1 MIAATTAPAETPAA
15 AADRRTLSSGTEVLP
30 SFRRLPFRT
39 SAMLAICSDLDETPD
54 ADLYYECMR
63 FLNTTEHTRLGRGVG
78 LEVGNS
84 IYFDAMPGQFGYWT
98 TDDRGR
104 EMARA
109 LIRSGHIDCLHSYG
123 DRATTRAHAGRALA
137 ELARFDCSLQV
148 WVDHAIA
155 PTNFGADI
163 MRGRGD
169 VRDSAAYHADLTCE
183 FGIKYVWRGR
193 VTSMIGQD
201 APASLGGLYNAAHPI
216 RSAVTI
222 AKEAAKQTLAR
233 TGSAKYGLHAGNGI
247 LEPAT
252 LRSGQPVYEF
262 LRFNPHWGGVSC
274 GDTADGLGE
283 VLSERTLSRLANRMG
298 IGILY
303 THLGKVGD
311 RHDPFPGSAREALY
325 RLASSATRG
334 RMLVTTTRRLL
345 GYCRALREARIASL
359 PDGGSLRLDI
369 RLDGV
374 EWDAHG
380 PTDADGLTVTVSNP
394 ESTRV
399 SVNGQ
404 DVPEVVR
411 IPRDAAG
418 PGAVALPWRRLR
430 FPSDGGPLR

>member
-1 MIAATTAPAETPAA
+1 MIAATPHPAA
-15 AADRRTLSSGTEVLP
+15 TATGAADHRTVSDGAEVTP

-63 FLNTTEHTRLGRGVG
+63 FLNTTEDTRVGRGVG
-78 LEVGNS
+78 LEIGNS
-84 IYFDAMPGQFGYWT
+84 IYFDAMPDQFGYWT

-104 EMARA
+104 EMVRA
-109 LIRSGHIDCLHSYG
+109 LIHSGHVDCLHSYG

-163 MRGRGD
+163 MHGQGD
-169 VRDSAAYHADLTCE
+169 VRGSAAYHADLTCE

-193 VTSMIGQD
+193 VTSMIGQNV
-201 APASLGGLYNAAHPI
+201 PASLAGLYRPAHPI
-216 RSAVTI
+216 RSAVTV

-233 TGSAKYGLHAGNGI
+233 TGSAKYGLHAGNAI
-247 LEPAT
+247 LEPAE

-274 GDTADGLGE
+274 GDTAEGLGE
-283 VLSERTLSRLANRMG
+283 VLSERTLSRLGNRMG
-298 IGILY
+298 IGVLY
-303 THLGKVGD
+303 THLGKTGN
-311 RHDPFPGSAREALY
+311 RRDPFPGPAREALY
-325 RLASSATRG
+325 RLASSACRG
-334 RMLVTTTRRLL
+334 RMLITTTRRLL
-345 GYCRALREARIASL
+345 GYCRALREARIASR
-359 PDGGSLRLDI
+359 PDGDSLRLDI

-380 PTDADGLTVTVSNP
+380 PTDADGLTVSVSNP

-399 SVNGQ
+399 SVNGH

-411 IPRDAAG
+411 IPRDATG
-418 PGAVALPWRRLR
+418 RGAVALPWRRLR
-430 FPSDGGPLR
+430 FPSTGGPLR